1 VGRHVFP
8 RTVVLVSWHYNNLE
22 RKKNVYGTYEK
33 KSITTDDEF
42 EFDTDNDDEDED
54 AYAMSR
60 ESQVFTTD
68 VNTDELDGNCIEY
81 KSYTYIFSFKK
92 LII

>member
-1 VGRHVFP
+1 VGSSPDRVKP
-8 RTVVLVSWHYNNLE
+8 KE

-33 KSITTDDEF
+33 KSITTDDDEF

-54 AYAMSR
+54 AYAMIR

-68 VNTDELDGNCIEY
+68 VNTDELGL
-81 KSYTYIFSFKK
+81 SYTYIFSFKK

>member
-1 VGRHVFP
+1 LVFP
-8 RTVVLVSWHYNNLE
+8 
-22 RKKNVYGTYEK
+22 
-33 KSITTDDEF
+33 DDEF

-54 AYAMSR
+54 AYAMIR

-81 KSYTYIFSFKK
+81 NKYNTGYNHLHLMRAQPSIKK
-92 LII
+92 LNFDFF